1 MNYEY
6 LREHVPHFAIHI
18 LVVLLLPPL
27 LRGII
32 NRVKAWFAG
41 RVGQP
46 VWQPYYDLI
55 KLFQKGF
62 VISTTT
68 TGVFVWGTVVVFVST
83 FLAAMIV
90 PFGWSDAPFSFS
102 GDVILFAYL
111 LGLSRLFLT
120 LTSMDTGSP
129 FEGMGVAREISFAC
143 LAEPALFFGLLVTA
157 FLSKSVEMGTMLN
170 EKMMSEWEAGASSLL
185 LVIVSWF
192 IVMLA
197 ENSRIPFDDPNT
209 HLELTMIHEVIILD
223 HSGPLLGLMLYGAAI
238 KLLMF
243 AALVVRIAVPL
254 TSYPWVNWGIFLVA
268 VCVIAV
274 LIGVVESIMARLRM
288 TEVPKLLA
296 TACVLAGLGFLL
308 VVVKP

>member
-1 MNYEY
+1 MHYY
-6 LREHVPHFAIHI
+6 QIILHV

-32 NRVKAWFAG
+32 IRVKANFAG
-41 RVGQP
+41 RVGAP
-46 VWQPYYDLI
+46 IWQPYYDLI

-62 VISTTT
+62 VISNTT
-68 TGVFVWGTVVVFVST
+68 TGVFVWGTVVVFVTT

-90 PFGWSDAPFSFS
+90 PFGSGDAPFSFT
-102 GDVILFAYL
+102 GDAILFVYL
-111 LGLSRLFLT
+111 LALARLFMT
-120 LTSMDTGSP
+120 LTSLDTGSP
-129 FEGMGVAREISFAC
+129 FEGMGVARELSFAC
-143 LAEPALFFGLLVTA
+143 LAEPALLFGLLVTA
-157 FLSKSVEMGTMLN
+157 FLAKSGTIGAMLN
-170 EKMMSEWEAGASSLL
+170 EKMLTEWETGASSLL

-197 ENSRIPFDDPNT
+197 ENSRIPFDYPNT

-238 KLLMF
+238 KLLLF
-243 AALVVRIAVPL
+243 AALVVRIAVPM
-254 TSYPWVNWGIFLVA
+254 TPDNPWVNWPIFL
-268 VCVIAV
+268 IATCGIAA

-288 TEVPKLLA
+288 PEVPKLLA

-308 VVVKP
+308 AVT